1 MKMIKRSKRITYAI
15 RCTRMFP
22 STLLIKIFS
31 VSLALVLLVII
42 SGCIT
47 VPSGPDKTIPAT
59 TLPTTTL
66 PPSPV
71 PSPTAIPV
79 PSSADLQLRSNVYA
93 LASNPQAGIDTIY
106 FTIGLTSMAPE
117 IDLTK
122 MKVVVSPQGSAPVT
136 LVQGTQDSTTTF
148 STTMGNNPVT
158 TLGPS
163 EEVQITFRVK
173 PITSGSDVYIEV
185 QPAAGAVLPL
195 SGTVPAMLSSVNIL
209 Q

>member
-1 MKMIKRSKRITYAI
+1 
-15 RCTRMFP
+15 MFP
-22 STLLIKIFS
+22 STVFIKIFS

-47 VPSGPDKTIPAT
+47 APSDKTIPVT
-59 TLPTTTL
+59 TLPTTTV

-93 LASNPQAGIDTIY
+93 LSSNPQAGIDTIY
-106 FTIGLTSMAPE
+106 FTVGLVTLAPE
-117 IDLTK
+117 IDLTT
-122 MKVVVSPQGSAPVT
+122 MQVVVSTPGSAPVT
-136 LVQGTQDSTTTF
+136 LVQGTQDSTSTF
-148 STTMGNNPVT
+148 STTSGNYAVT
-158 TLGPS
+158 TLGPR

-173 PITSGSDVYIEV
+173 PITSGSSVYIEV
-185 QPAAGAVLPL
+185 KPAAGAVLPI
-195 SGTVPAMLSSVNIL
+195 SGTVPDMLSSVIIL